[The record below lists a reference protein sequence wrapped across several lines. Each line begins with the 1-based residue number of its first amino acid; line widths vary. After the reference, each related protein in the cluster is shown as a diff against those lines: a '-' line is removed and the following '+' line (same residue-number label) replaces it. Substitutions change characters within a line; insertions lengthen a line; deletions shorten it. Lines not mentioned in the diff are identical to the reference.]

1 MYIYHIA
8 RPKLKSWAQLMPCS
22 SGYYTV
28 QTHLYQMNPKFGSH
42 KCIVLL
48 NSIVEYLVVDIIE
61 YLFLNILLQKCIDI

>member
-1 MYIYHIA
+1 M
-8 RPKLKSWAQLMPCS
+8 RCS

-28 QTHLYQMNPKFGSH
+28 HLIPANLLIPNESNISSY

-61 YLFLNILLQKCIDI
+61 YLFLNILLQKLNASNAAHFRTDQ